1 MKSNLIFSAPCL
13 NCALIIP
20 LYNKQ
25 GQIQRT
31 LDSVLRQRIPFRQV
45 IIVNDCS
52 TDGSAAIVKRFIDEH
67 PNIAIQFIQH
77 LHNCGPGGARNTGL
91 AASECDYACFLDAD
105 DYLSPT
111 ASEDLNRVLRDCKT
125 SPGLIIYRV
134 QEKGNGAVRPDF
146 QRLRRLA
153 LSQTLGTTL
162 LKLNDWASAMT
173 AEPLFCSGGNVLIS
187 RHLSVCRFDP
197 SLRNF
202 EDWDFYFRA
211 CQTASKSGLDIL
223 VSDHI
228 GLTYTED
235 DDSGLSRAAAVSAS
249 LRNPPSFVRD
259 TSLPLAVRR
268 YTSGI
273 WLCHVTQR
281 SKWGDGLRFIVK
293 ALRETGDARPF
304 TTHLLAAGIG
314 LLLGRK
320 GWNLISLWRKRWRYG

>member
-1 MKSNLIFSAPCL
+1 MNSHPTFSAPCL

-31 LDSVLRQRIPFRQV
+31 LDSVVRQRIPFRQV

-52 TDGSAAIVKRFIDEH
+52 TDGSAAIVERFVDQH
-67 PNIAIQFIQH
+67 RNIAIQFIEHRQ
-77 LHNCGPGGARNTGL
+77 NCGPGGARNTGL
-91 AASECDYACFLDAD
+91 DALQCDYACFLDAD

-111 ASEDLNRVLRDCKT
+111 ASEDLNRVLRDCT
-125 SPGLIIYRV
+125 TPPGLIIYRV
-134 QEKGNGAVRPDF
+134 QEKGTGAVRPDF
-146 QRLRRLA
+146 QRLRKLA

-211 CQTASKSGLDIL
+211 CQAACQSGLDIL

-228 GLTYTED
+228 GLIYTED
-235 DDSGLSRAAAVSAS
+235 DDCGLSRSAAVSAS
-249 LRNPPSFVRD
+249 LRNPPNFVRD

-281 SKWGDGLRFIVK
+281 SKWGDGLRFIAK

-304 TTHLLAAGIG
+304 AAHLFAAGIG

-320 GWNLISLWRKRWRYG
+320 VWHLLSLWRKKLRYD